1 MPEIIAVAGVS
12 RNEAKFGF
20 RIFRDL
26 LNAGWT
32 VFGLNPAGGEVLG
45 QAIYR
50 NLDALPKKP
59 DILMTVV
66 MPEVTERLVDD
77 CIRLGIK
84 KIWMQPGSQSQA
96 ATDKAKAAGIE
107 VIANACFMVERKIW

>member
-1 MPEIIAVAGVS
+1 MPEVIAVAGVS

-26 LNAGWT
+26 INAGWE

-45 QAIYR
+45 RKIYR
-50 NLDALPKKP
+50 SLDELPKKP
-59 DILMTVV
+59 DMLMTIV
-66 MPEVTERLVDD
+66 MPQVTEKLVED

-84 KIWMQPGSQSQA
+84 KVWMQPGSQSDA
-96 ATDKAKAAGIE
+96 AVEKAKAAGLE
-107 VIANACFMVERKIW
+107 VIANACFMVQRKIW